1 MTKTIL
7 EAIDLR
13 KVYKNKQN
21 ETVVIPAIN
30 ISFKE
35 GEFAIIMGNSGSG
48 KSTLLYLLS
57 GLDNPSG
64 GQIKLDQIAIQQKS
78 ERDLALFRRDKIG
91 FVFQQYNL
99 IPNLTLLENVTLPGF
114 LISKKKKDVIL
125 RAKKLL
131 ALLDI
136 EPLKNRLP
144 SQVSGGEQQRC
155 CIARAIINSP
165 KILLVDEPTGNL
177 NSSASEKVLECLN
190 TLHRQ
195 GQTILMVTHD
205 LKSACRGNRIL
216 YLQDGQII
224 DELRFEKTSRSER
237 EKESLL
243 LNWLTEKGW

>member
-195 GQTILMVTHD
+195 GQTISMVTHD

>member
-7 EAIDLR
+7 EAIDLH

-224 DELRFEKTSRSER
+224 DELRLEKTSRSER